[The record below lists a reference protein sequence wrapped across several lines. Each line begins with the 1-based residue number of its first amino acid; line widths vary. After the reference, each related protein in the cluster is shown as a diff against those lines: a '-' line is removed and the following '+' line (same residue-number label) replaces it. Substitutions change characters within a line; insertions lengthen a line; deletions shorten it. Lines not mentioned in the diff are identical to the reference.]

1 MGQRFSPL
9 SRANRERSFDA
20 AGEAKNRCDGSECIS
35 LSSFTPSTSDED
47 DLAEWPEDISEIDG
61 PSDEVDSGGSDRSR
75 RSFIWLQAI
84 AFLLGLGLLVYVIN
98 RVGLQPLF
106 DALLRIGFGFF
117 ILLGISGLRHV
128 FRTIAMAAA
137 VPKEHRRFNFFQAFS
152 ARLGGEAISFL
163 TFTGPLLGE
172 ATKVALLRKR
182 VPLTYGVPAL
192 VVDNL
197 LYNLSVVFFILS
209 GATVMLFTYDLPAAV
224 HYSLIL
230 IAVMAA
236 LGIAAAGL
244 AAKRRIMLLTWII
257 DRMAQLRLSPKV
269 ILKRRQHIYHLE
281 SKVYDFYKHHPGVF
295 FGMIACNLL
304 SHATSVVEVFVTL
317 RMLGYAPQVAQAYII
332 ESLTKVINFVFAFV
346 PGTIGVYEGSTEV
359 VLRTLG
365 FATATGVALALVRKA
380 GTIFWT
386 TIGLLILTWRT
397 APNAWRRL
405 RERSPH
411 LQKLMDSLVLSNI
424 AHRPARTAVSI
435 MGTAVGVLL
444 IIFTVGLAHGVLH
457 ERGKREANIGAE
469 IMIRSAGTLGFG
481 GASALL
487 LPVSRAAEIET
498 IQGVRAATP
507 IGQTLDRSDSGF
519 GTRLIDAIESQ
530 DYSQLTGLKIREG
543 AALSGGDQA
552 IMDPEW
558 QRNRSA
564 HVGDTVQLFERPFKI
579 VGVYEPPGGGRL
591 KIPLATMQEQLGG
604 EANCSAVLV
613 ACADPGQQEEVA
625 ARIRERFPDDQIIF
639 TRDLPELYAQGVPAL
654 NIFIR
659 VVVGVAAS
667 ISMLVIL
674 LAMYTTVTE
683 RTRQIGILKAL
694 GMSKSGIAW
703 VIEQEAILVSVL
715 GVAVGVGLTFVARFF
730 IMRVTSLTIEI
741 EPRWVIISFLVGIVG
756 GSIGALYPALRA
768 ARQDAVDALSYE

>member
-1 MGQRFSPL
+1 MTTSPT
-9 SRANRERSFDA
+9 STV
-20 AGEAKNRCDGSECIS
+20 
-35 LSSFTPSTSDED
+35 SST
-47 DLAEWPEDISEIDG
+47 AENDVADWPEDISESPTGD
-61 PSDEVDSGGSDRSR
+61 PEPPGSDRSR
-75 RSFIWLQAI
+75 NSFIWLQAV
-84 AFLLGLGLLVYVIN
+84 AFLLGLGLLIYVIN
-98 RVGLQPLF
+98 LVGVQPLF
-106 DALLRIGFGFF
+106 DALLKIGFGFF
-117 ILLGISGLRHV
+117 ILLGISGMRHV
-128 FRTIAMAAA
+128 FRTLAMGAA
-137 VPKEHRRFNFFQAFS
+137 VPKEHRRFSFFQAFT

-172 ATKVALLRKR
+172 ATKVALLRKQ

-209 GATVMLFTYDLPAAV
+209 GATVMLFTYNLPPLV
-224 HYSLIL
+224 EYSLIG
-230 IAVMAA
+230 IAATAA
-236 LGIAAAGL
+236 LGIAAAAL
-244 AAKRRIMLLTWII
+244 AAKRRIMLLTWIL

-269 ILKRRQHIYHLE
+269 ILKRRQHIHHLE

-295 FGMIACNLL
+295 LWMVVCNLL
-304 SHATSVVEVFVTL
+304 AHVSSVLEVYVTL
-317 RMLGYAPQVAQAYII
+317 RMLGYVPQVAQAYVI

-359 VLRTLG
+359 VLQQLG
-365 FATATGVALALVRKA
+365 FVQATGVALALVRKA

-386 TIGLLILTWRT
+386 SVGLIILTWRA

-405 RERSPH
+405 LDRSPH

-435 MGTAVGVLL
+435 LGTAVGVLL
-444 IIFTVGLAHGVLH
+444 IIFTVGLANGVLH

-469 IMIRSAGTLGFG
+469 IMIRSSGALGFG
-481 GASALL
+481 GSSPFL
-487 LPVSRAAEIET
+487 LPVSRATEIEA
-498 IQGVRAATP
+498 IQGVRSAAA
-507 IGQTLDRSDSGF
+507 IGQVLDRSDSGF
-519 GTRLIDAIESQ
+519 GTRLIDGIDFQ
-530 DYSQLTGLKIREG
+530 DYAQLTGLKLREG
-543 AALSGGDQA
+543 EPLTGGDQV

-558 QRNRSA
+558 QQNRNA
-564 HVGDTVQLFERPFKI
+564 KVGDTVPLFERPFKI
-579 VGVYEPPGGGRL
+579 IGVYEPPGGGRL
-591 KIPLATMQEQLGG
+591 KIPLRTMQEQQGSEG
-604 EANCSAVLV
+604 NCSAVLV
-613 ACADPGQQEEVA
+613 ACTDPAMQEEVA

-654 NIFIR
+654 NVFIK

-694 GMSKSGIAW
+694 GMSRSGIAW
-703 VIEQEAILVSVL
+703 VIEQEAMLVSVL
-715 GVAVGVGLTFVARFF
+715 GVLVGIGLTFLARFF
-730 IMRVTSLTIEI
+730 VMRMTALTIEV
-741 EPRWVIISFLVGIVG
+741 EPRWVAISFLVGIVG